1 MAGRLSKTERVR
13 RHRER
18 LRAQGLRPIQLWVPD
33 TRDPKF
39 VEEVRRQSLLVRDS
53 ASEREINDW
62 LEAAQ
67 ADLWASEDEWKD

>member
-33 TRDPKF
+33 VRAPAF
-39 VEEVRRQSLLVRDS
+39 RVEAHRQSLAVAQSTQATEDQAFIDA
-53 ASEREINDW
+53 ASDW
-62 LEAAQ
+62 
-67 ADLWASEDEWKD
+67 DDK